1 MTAEGETSAAR
12 TQVNLTVSDSEKTL
26 LQQLDG
32 LYLTNADFEVNSD
45 SVRRFEQRC
54 IQSGEDSYFRRDN
67 KELKLDNK
75 LFDTKIYKKVDI
87 SLSRNS
93 FLGLKRRNAVIC
105 ERLNQKKNKYYLI
118 EMFVG

>member
-1 MTAEGETSAAR
+1 MISRG
-12 TQVNLTVSDSEKTL
+12 KT
-26 LQQLDG
+26 
-32 LYLTNADFEVNSD
+32 
-45 SVRRFEQRC
+45 
-54 IQSGEDSYFRRDN
+54 SYFRKDN
-67 KELKLDNK
+67 KELKLDSK